1 MNITETQAKHLMQC
15 WSAQEGYNPISVIK
29 TEGCW
34 IYAED
39 GRKIFDLRSAH
50 ECINLGFNHPKVIE
64 AIKRQLDDV
73 IYVTDDFA
81 TQPTA
86 KLAQKLAALTPGSP
100 NKKIWFG
107 QSGAAAVEAAIKA
120 ARFYKYNQLL
130 EGGTGQYDTFRQYPY
145 PYKIISRYRS
155 WHGATSG
162 ASSVSGDPRRWFSEP
177 HTVPGVVFAPDS
189 YPYRSVFGEDPDGLK
204 SVEYLRY
211 VVEMEGGSGFVAAIL
226 IEPVVGS
233 NGVIPTPKPY
243 MRKVRELCD
252 EFGLLLIVD
261 ETMTGMGRTGKFLA
275 IEHYDIVPDIII
287 MGKALGAYSPL
298 SAAIFSKEVSSVFG
312 KNIFGHGQSFS
323 GHALASAAALAGIE
337 VLHED
342 ILPGVEEKGKYLE
355 AKLLKLQD
363 KYISIGEVRGL
374 GLMWTLELVKDRYTK
389 EPFRAFTQKY
399 RETPVKRLSE
409 YLLNEKNVYVPGDK
423 FGLWIVPPLVVSY
436 DELDWLVEQLD
447 DALHFFKN
455 TLTDV

>member
-1 MNITETQAKHLMQC
+1 M
-15 WSAQEGYNPISVIK
+15 
-29 TEGCW
+29 
-34 IYAED
+34 
-39 GRKIFDLRSAH
+39 
-50 ECINLGFNHPKVIE
+50 
-64 AIKRQLDDV
+64 
-73 IYVTDDFA
+73 
-81 TQPTA
+81 
-86 KLAQKLAALTPGSP
+86 
-100 NKKIWFG
+100 
-107 QSGAAAVEAAIKA
+107 
-120 ARFYKYNQLL
+120 
-130 EGGTGQYDTFRQYPY
+130 
-145 PYKIISRYRS
+145 
-155 WHGATSG
+155 
-162 ASSVSGDPRRWFSEP
+162 
-177 HTVPGVVFAPDS
+177 PGVVFAPDS

-204 SVEYLRY
+204 SAEYLRY

-298 SAAIFSKEVSSVFG
+298 SAAIFSEEVSSVFG

-342 ILPGVEEKGKYLE
+342 ILPEVEKKGKYLE

-374 GLMWTLELVKDRYTK
+374 GLMWTLELVTV
-389 EPFRAFTQKY
+389 
-399 RETPVKRLSE
+399 TPKSLS
-409 YLLNEKNVYVPGDK
+409 VHSP
-423 FGLWIVPPLVVSY
+423 
-436 DELDWLVEQLD
+436 
-447 DALHFFKN
+447 KN
-455 TLTDV
+455 TRKHRLNDYPNIC